1 MSPDDEI
8 PDDLG
13 PFSNDEWGNEPYV
26 VYDRSSWVLL
36 RTIIMTKKQFQ
47 IYLELS
53 IFVGIVI
60 TIMALVVGG
69 PVIFL
74 LIYVPAVSLG
84 SLAFY
89 FQFLKARENAQE
101 MNRDKN

>member
-13 PFSNDEWGNEPYV
+13 SFSNDEWDNEPYV

-47 IYLELS
+47 LYLELS
-53 IFVGIVI
+53 IFFGIII

-69 PVIFL
+69 PLIFL
-74 LIYVPAVSLG
+74 LVYVPGVSLG

-89 FQFLKARENAQE
+89 FQFVKARENAEE
-101 MNRDKN
+101 MNRGKS